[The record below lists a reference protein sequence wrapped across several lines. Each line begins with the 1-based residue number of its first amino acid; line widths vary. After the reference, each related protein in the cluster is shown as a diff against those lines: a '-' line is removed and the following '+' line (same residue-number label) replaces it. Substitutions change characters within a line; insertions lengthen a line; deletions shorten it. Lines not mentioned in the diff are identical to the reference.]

1 MKVDPFTFHLV
12 RKLLA
17 EAGLKAWHMKGG
29 AAAFKALTKMSNDLV
44 SFQEVVDH
52 HPGKVPQQP
61 EGADSGPLTRT
72 DNL

>member
-1 MKVDPFTFHLV
+1 MKVDPITFHLV

-17 EAGLKAWHMKGG
+17 EAGMKAWHMKDG

-52 HPGKVPQQP
+52 DPGKVAQEP
-61 EGADSGPLTRT
+61 EGADSGPSPRT